1 MRALV
6 TGGAGFIGHH
16 LVRALVERGDE
27 VGVLDDL
34 STGQVARLDPVI
46 DRIAVVEGSI
56 LDPAALDRAI
66 DGVEVVFHEAALAS
80 VARSIADPRRTN
92 EVNVGGTIDLMG
104 AAARHGVR
112 RVVFASSS
120 AVYGTAPRLPSTEE
134 QLPSPAS
141 PYGVSKLAGEHDV
154 HVLGK
159 LTGVETVALRYF
171 NVYGPRQDPASEY
184 AAVIPRFITA
194 VLDGARPTING
205 SGEISRDFVYVDDVV
220 AANLLAASPTS
231 PTELTCNIATGFGTT
246 LIELLDAIAQAAGR
260 EADPIYGP
268 PRDGDIFESR
278 GDISRARRA
287 LGYDATVMLG
297 EGIARTV
304 AWYRGTPQA

>member
-34 STGQVARLDPVI
+34 STGQIARLEPVI

-80 VARSIADPRRTN
+80 VARSIIDPRRTN
-92 EVNVGGTIDLMG
+92 EVNVAGTIDLMR

-134 QLPSPAS
+134 QLPSPTS

-194 VLDGARPTING
+194 VLGGGQPTING

-231 PTELTCNIATGFGTT
+231 PSELTCNIATGSGTT
-246 LIELLDAIAQAAGR
+246 LLELLDAIAQAVGR
-260 EADPIYGP
+260 VADPIYGP
-268 PRDGDIFESR
+268 PRAGDIFESR
-278 GDISRARRA
+278 GDISRARGA
-287 LGYDATVMLG
+287 LGYDPTVTLR